1 MISSAIW
8 KSYKKEK
15 QRACSEFEFR
25 FLPGG
30 EKTKND
36 NESPISFFCCREK
49 RKTKNENKICVS
61 FSYTIENCF
70 EKTVGTK
77 VHGLIRVL
85 EFLFFPAGK
94 K

>member
-61 FSYTIENCF
+61 FSYTIENRLALRY
-70 EKTVGTK
+70 TD
-77 VHGLIRVL
+77 
-85 EFLFFPAGK
+85 
-94 K
+94 

>member
-1 MISSAIW
+1 MISNAIW

-49 RKTKNENKICVS
+49 RKTKIKFVFHFPIQLKI
-61 FSYTIENCF
+61 
-70 EKTVGTK
+70 GW
-77 VHGLIRVL
+77 H
-85 EFLFFPAGK
+85 
-94 K
+94 